1 MKLNYTQIM
10 ITPSFNDFKTTMLE
24 TRGTTLDKMKV
35 EESILQTFE
44 RMQASFD
51 DTIEGVI
58 ENLKSKIE
66 ELKNMNAQK
75 PTATATGFAI

>member
-1 MKLNYTQIM
+1 
-10 ITPSFNDFKTTMLE
+10 
-24 TRGTTLDKMKV
+24 
-35 EESILQTFE
+35 
-44 RMQASFD
+44 MQASFD